1 VSELADEIVRLCN
14 RHIARLMCDL
24 EDSQCP
30 PVYRATVRAEMQWL
44 RRDVVEAVEKSEG
57 LNGDTEE
64 GMGGQ

>member
-1 VSELADEIVRLCN
+1 VSELAEEIVRLCN

-30 PVYRATVRAEMQWL
+30 PVYRATVRSEMQWL
-44 RRDVVEAVEKSEG
+44 RRDVVDAVEKSAG

>member
-1 VSELADEIVRLCN
+1 
-14 RHIARLMCDL
+14 MCDL

-57 LNGDTEE
+57 MDGDTEE
-64 GMGGQ
+64 GIGGQ

>member
-1 VSELADEIVRLCN
+1 
-14 RHIARLMCDL
+14 MCDL

-57 LNGDTEE
+57 RNVETEE

>member
-14 RHIARLMCDL
+14 RHIARVMCDL

-57 LNGDTEE
+57 RNGDTDGER
-64 GMGGQ
+64 GGQ

>member
-1 VSELADEIVRLCN
+1 
-14 RHIARLMCDL
+14 MCDL

-57 LNGDTEE
+57 MNGDTDGER
-64 GMGGQ
+64 GGQ